1 MSHKALHEPCCCW
14 ISCSRSAY
22 YVYRCCTESK
32 AVEWC
37 LCSVLAFRVVGAVA
51 YYGLVS
57 IWHRGYTIPSPNENN
72 QVVDQRSARLT
83 SDMPGNAVRV
93 GDQMR
98 IAWAVNISSFSRHT
112 SGKLGQQRWSDE
124 ATVCRPV
131 HESQCATAAHNN
143 PSGYS
148 QDVVAEGS
156 LPGSRKFLLAD
167 AKLRPCLK
175 GAITVLV
182 LQR

>member
-1 MSHKALHEPCCCW
+1 MDMSHKALHEPCCCW

-37 LCSVLAFRVVGAVA
+37 RCSVLAFRVVGAVA

-112 SGKLGQQRWSDE
+112 PPRGDPQLNQITDHMRLKAWS
-124 ATVCRPV
+124 
-131 HESQCATAAHNN
+131 
-143 PSGYS
+143 
-148 QDVVAEGS
+148 
-156 LPGSRKFLLAD
+156 
-167 AKLRPCLK
+167 
-175 GAITVLV
+175 TVLITKH
-182 LQR
+182 